1 MRTRAVTT
9 TEYRRLLRHLPPR
22 EALICRIM
30 ADTGLRVSDVLSLRI
45 WQIRRTMRITEG
57 KTSKTRVV
65 HLSSATLAAAR
76 AYAGDRRPGDRLIH
90 ADRSTVY
97 RTISITARALGMEH
111 VSAHSLRKYFAQKY
125 CRKHGLEA
133 TRQELQ
139 HRDIMTTILY
149 TTDYDTLRGLL
160 YDTTNNH

>member
-1 MRTRAVTT
+1 
-9 TEYRRLLRHLPPR
+9 
-22 EALICRIM
+22 M

-90 ADRSTVY
+90 TDRSTIY
-97 RTISITARALGMEH
+97 RTISITAQALGMRR
-111 VSAHSLRKYFAQKY
+111 VSAHSLRKYYAVKY
-125 CRKHGLEA
+125 CKKHGILA
-133 TRQELQ
+133 TQRELQ
-139 HRDIMTTILY
+139 HRDVLTTMLY
-149 TTDYDTLRGLL
+149 VRTPDEIERFLHDTE
-160 YDTTNNH
+160 NHD

>member
-1 MRTRAVTT
+1 
-9 TEYRRLLRHLPPR
+9 
-22 EALICRIM
+22 M

-90 ADRSTVY
+90 ADRSTIY
-97 RTISITARALGMEH
+97 RTISITAQALGMRR
-111 VSAHSLRKYFAQKY
+111 VSAHSLRKYYAVKY
-125 CRKHGLEA
+125 CKKHGILA
-133 TRQELQ
+133 TQRELQ
-139 HRDIMTTILY
+139 HRDVLTTMLY
-149 TTDYDTLRGLL
+149 VRTPDEIERFLHDTE
-160 YDTTNNH
+160 NHD

>member
-1 MRTRAVTT
+1 M
-9 TEYRRLLRHLPPR
+9 LKHLPAR
-22 EALICRIM
+22 EALVCRIM

-90 ADRSTVY
+90 ADRSTIY
-97 RTISITARALGMEH
+97 RTISITAQALGMRR
-111 VSAHSLRKYFAQKY
+111 VSAHSLRKYYAVKY
-125 CRKHGLEA
+125 CKKHGILA
-133 TRQELQ
+133 TQRELQ
-139 HRDIMTTILY
+139 HRDVLTTMLY
-149 TTDYDTLRGLL
+149 VRTPDEIERFLHDTE
-160 YDTTNNH
+160 NHD